1 MKKFLSINLLLI
13 ILLNSFG
20 SCFAAQSQTQ
30 LIKHKGDCKLY
41 LKYKGVY
48 KQVHYA
54 AYEIGGNEFPA
65 YCLNPEA
72 DGVGSDGRAEY
83 NVNITDKISNEN
95 VWKVIINGYPYKSLE
110 ELGVESKNEAYSA
123 TQAAVYSALE
133 NRNVSDYEADSS
145 SGGKRTLKAYLKI
158 MEDAKNCNEIMNA
171 KLEIKPISEKWEID
185 ENEVD
190 AVSKTYTL
198 NSNMSIGTVSVKL
211 NGENLENIKI
221 TDMNG
226 NPKNDFLVNE
236 NFKIIVPISLLTSD
250 LELKINANS
259 NLITNPIWFGKTTI
273 EGTQN
278 YALTGS
284 TTENIEINYED
295 SVPKNTSK
303 IIIIKQEQGTDKRLE
318 GVKFNLLNSSNDVV
332 NQDLITNENGEIIL
346 EYLIPGT
353 YYLQET
359 ETLENYN
366 LKEDTIEINLK
377 LNEEC
382 KIIVDNTKKEIPK
395 IEEIEEERKEP
406 EDIEENI
413 DDVNQ
418 PEPVK
423 QEIVR
428 QEIIKEEIKILPITG
443 C

>member
-20 SCFAAQSQTQ
+20 SCFAAQNQTQ

-41 LKYKGVY
+41 LKYKGAY

-54 AYEIGGNEFPA
+54 AYESGGYEFPA

-72 DGVGSDGRAEY
+72 DGVGSDGRTEY
-83 NVNITDKISNEN
+83 NVNITGKITNEN
-95 VWKVIINGYPYKSLE
+95 VWKVLINGYPYKSLE
-110 ELGVESKNEAYSA
+110 ELGVENKDEAYSA

-158 MEDAKNCNEIMNA
+158 MEDAKNSKEVMNA
-171 KLEIKPISEKWEID
+171 SLEIKPNSEKWEID
-185 ENEVD
+185 ENELD
-190 AVSKTYTL
+190 AVSKTYIL
-198 NSNMSIGTVSVKL
+198 SSNMSTGIVGVKL
-211 NGENLENIKI
+211 SGENLENVKI
-221 TDMNG
+221 ADING
-226 NPKNDFLVNE
+226 IPKTNFSVNE
-236 NFKIIVPISLLTSD
+236 KFKIVVPISLLTKD
-250 LELKINANS
+250 LEIKINANS
-259 NLITNPIWFGKTTI
+259 NFITNPIWYGKTSI

-284 TTENIEINYED
+284 TTENIEAVYID
-295 SVPKNTSK
+295 LVPENKSK
-303 IIIIKQEQGTDKRLE
+303 IIIIKQEEGTDKRLE

-332 NQDLITNENGEIIL
+332 NKDLITNENGEIIL

-366 LKEDTIEINLK
+366 LKGETMEIKLG
-377 LNEEC
+377 LNEEY
-382 KIIVDNTKKEIPK
+382 KIIVDNAKKEIPK
-395 IEEIEEERKEP
+395 IEKPKENEKEP
-406 EDIEENI
+406 ENIKEDIKNEEENTKTEI
-413 DDVNQ
+413 
-418 PEPVK
+418 VK
-423 QEIVR
+423 Q
-428 QEIIKEEIKILPITG
+428 QIIKEEIKILPVTG
-443 C
+443 Y